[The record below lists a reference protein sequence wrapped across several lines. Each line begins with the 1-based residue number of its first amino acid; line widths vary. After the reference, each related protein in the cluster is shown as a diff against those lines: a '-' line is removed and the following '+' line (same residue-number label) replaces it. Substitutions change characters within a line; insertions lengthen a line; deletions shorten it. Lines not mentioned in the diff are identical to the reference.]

1 MPIME
6 EDKKSYVFAGK
17 GGYLN
22 LKKKKKK
29 EKKKGKKKNLG
40 RNWRRFGGLKA
51 CCHSIID
58 RIHCNALEL
67 GEMMR

>member
-1 MPIME
+1 MRMPIME

-29 EKKKGKKKNLG
+29 GEKKKPWTKLEEI
-40 RNWRRFGGLKA
+40 WR
-51 CCHSIID
+51 
-58 RIHCNALEL
+58 LEGML
-67 GEMMR
+67 PLNY

>member
-29 EKKKGKKKNLG
+29 GKKREGKKKKTLDEI
-40 RNWRRFGGLKA
+40 GG
-51 CCHSIID
+51 D
-58 RIHCNALEL
+58 LEA
-67 GEMMR
+67 